1 MRKQVIII
9 NGNPKSG
16 KTTVANIIADH
27 HKAIVRSS
35 IDFVKEISMEYFDW
49 DGQKDT
55 RSRKFLS
62 DMKYFLN
69 SYTDL
74 VEYDLECAHDEFLES
89 DAEYMIIDIREKD
102 EIEKYR
108 EKFDAVT
115 VLIERFDAPF
125 VSSNLSDEQV
135 KETIYDYTIAND
147 GTIGCL
153 ENAVYQFLR
162 ELETDIFSADLYL
175 RENDKDRFICVV
187 SSLNEAFEI
196 LRKWAAERDFE
207 SLYVRQWLNV
217 EGEIILDFGSHFS
230 FFVIK
235 NQTGLFL

>member
-1 MRKQVIII
+1 MKKQVIII

-16 KTTVANIIADH
+16 KTTVANIIADR
-27 HKAIVRSS
+27 HKTIVRSS
-35 IDFVKEISMEYFDW
+35 IDFVKEVSMEYFDW

-55 RSRKFLS
+55 HSRKFLS
-62 DMKYFLN
+62 NMKYFLN
-69 SYTDL
+69 NYTDL
-74 VEYDLECAHDEFLES
+74 VEYDLERAHDEFLES

-102 EIEKYR
+102 EIEKYK

-135 KETIYDYTIAND
+135 KETIYDYTIANND
-147 GTIGCL
+147 TIECL

-187 SSLNEAFEI
+187 SNLNEAFEI
-196 LRKWAAERDFE
+196 MQKWIAERDFE
-207 SLYVRQWLNV
+207 SFYVRQWLNA
-217 EGEIILDFGSHFS
+217 EGEIVLDFGSHFS